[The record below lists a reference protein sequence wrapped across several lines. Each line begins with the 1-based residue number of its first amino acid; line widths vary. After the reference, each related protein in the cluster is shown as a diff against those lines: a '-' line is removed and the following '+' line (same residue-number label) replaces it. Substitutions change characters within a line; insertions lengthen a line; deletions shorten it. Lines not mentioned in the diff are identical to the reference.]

1 MVWYGMV
8 WYGMVWY
15 GMLVYIWYGMV
26 WYGMVCLV
34 WYGKVGTAAGFSK
47 SDCQGAGDPSSL
59 SDFSGMRHI
68 IVNGWQIVR
77 L

>member
-1 MVWYGMV
+1 MEEEEEEMEEE
-8 WYGMVWY
+8 
-15 GMLVYIWYGMV
+15 
-26 WYGMVCLV
+26 
-34 WYGKVGTAAGFSK
+34 KVGKTAAGFSK

>member
-1 MVWYGMV
+1 MSG
-8 WYGMVWY
+8 GLE
-15 GMLVYIWYGMV
+15 GEILIWLEVALGTV
-26 WYGMVCLV
+26 L
-34 WYGKVGTAAGFSK
+34 GTAQGTAEGFSK

>member
-1 MVWYGMV
+1 MSG
-8 WYGMVWY
+8 GLA
-15 GMLVYIWYGMV
+15 GEILIWLEV
-26 WYGMVCLV
+26 EEE
-34 WYGKVGTAAGFSK
+34 KVGKTAAGFSK